1 VNTRFAVRLMPWPE
15 ALPLARAV
23 RERVFVGEQGVPR
36 ELEWDDWDARS
47 DHAMAFDG
55 EGGAI
60 GTARLLPD
68 GHIGR
73 MAVLTQWRGRGVG
86 SALLDA
92 LLDLARTKGM
102 LSVRLNAQ
110 THAAGFYGRF
120 GFAAAGAEFLEAG
133 IPHVA
138 MTLTLA
144 PPPEA

>member
-1 VNTRFAVRLMPWPE
+1 MNTRYAVRLLSWSD
-15 ALPLARAV
+15 ALPLARPV
-23 RERVFVGEQGVPR
+23 RERVFVEEQGVPR

-47 DHAMAFDG
+47 EHAVAVDE

-60 GTARLLPD
+60 GTGRLLPD

-73 MAVLTQWRGRGVG
+73 MAVLARWRGRGVG

-92 LLDLARTKGM
+92 LLERAKARRM
-102 LSVRLNAQ
+102 PSVRLNAQ
-110 THAAGFYGRF
+110 THAAGFYRRF
-120 GFAAAGAEFLEAG
+120 GFAADGAEFVEAG
-133 IPHVA
+133 IPHVE

>member
-1 VNTRFAVRLMPWPE
+1 MNARYSVRLMPWSE

-23 RERVFVGEQGVPR
+23 RERVFIEEQGVPR
-36 ELEWDDWDARS
+36 ELEWDDWDAPS
-47 DHAMAFDG
+47 DHAVAFDG

-73 MAVLTQWRGRGVG
+73 MAVLARWRGRGVG

-92 LLDLARTKGM
+92 LLDLAKAKGM
-102 LSVRLNAQ
+102 RSVRLNAQ
-110 THAAGFYGRF
+110 THAAGFYRRF
-120 GFAAAGAEFLEAG
+120 GFAAAGTEFVEAG
-133 IPHVA
+133 IPHIE

>member
-1 VNTRFAVRLMPWPE
+1 MNTQFAVRLMPWTE

-23 RERVFVGEQGVPR
+23 RERVFIEEQGVPR

-47 DHAMAFDG
+47 DHALAFDA

-73 MAVLTQWRGRGVG
+73 MAVLARWRGRGVG
-86 SALLDA
+86 SALLDS
-92 LLDLARTKGM
+92 LLELARAKGVP
-102 LSVRLNAQ
+102 SVRLNAQ
-110 THAAGFYGRF
+110 THAAGFYRRF
-120 GFAAAGAEFLEAG
+120 GFAAAGAEFVEAG
-133 IPHVA
+133 IPHVE

-144 PPPEA
+144 PPPGA